1 MLKWYNLTTLKTFK
15 NLNMEKKSIVQ
26 WCKNLHEAGN
36 ELTMKWEGGGDSG
49 WVYFEVDGES
59 TDNEYT
65 RALIDQMDNTLNYGS
80 WAGEFNAS
88 GEATYDAEKNAF
100 EGTDFYGEDENEVL
114 DVDFTF
120 RVPKSFWFNTFH
132 VEVER
137 NYDDHTNT
145 SASFL
150 VKNGFLIQEHT
161 DFCHNLEQE
170 LKKDFD
176 DVFDNY
182 KSNQGYEFR
191 SCTDSWILE
200 RADAVESG
208 DDLVFKITK
217 IDIQV
222 MTEEDRP
229 VVLELDEETAGA
241 IDNILNDE

>member
-100 EGTDFYGEDENEVL
+100 EGTDFYGEDTNEVL
-114 DVDFTF
+114 DVDVML
-120 RVPKSFWFNTFH
+120 RVPKKLWFDTLH
-132 VEVER
+132 VEIEA
-137 NYDDHTNT
+137 NYDETPQMSVRT
-145 SASFL
+145 L
-150 VKNGFLIQEHT
+150 IKNGFLSDQHT
-161 DFCHNLEQE
+161 VFCSNLEE
-170 LKKDFD
+170 VLKD
-176 DVFDNY
+176 
-182 KSNQGYEFR
+182 EFR

-208 DDLVFKITK
+208 DDLLFYIKQV
-217 IDIQV
+217 DISV
-222 MTEEDRP
+222 TTNDEKDIM
-229 VVLELDEETAGA
+229 LELDEETVKA
-241 IDNILNDE
+241 IDHILNEKENAE

>member
-1 MLKWYNLTTLKTFK
+1 MAKSKKTATVPAA
-15 NLNMEKKSIVQ
+15 KKSIVQ
-26 WCKNLHEAGN
+26 WCKDQADQGN

-49 WVYFEVDGES
+49 WVYFEIDGES

-65 RALIDQMDNTLNYGS
+65 RALIDQMDNTLDYGS

-88 GEATYDAEKNAF
+88 GTAIYDAEKNAF
-100 EGTDFYGEDENEVL
+100 EGTDFYGEDESEVL
-114 DVDFTF
+114 DVDFTI

-170 LKKDFD
+170 LLKDFD
-176 DVFDNY
+176 DIFDNY
-182 KSNQGYEFR
+182 KSEGGYEFR
-191 SCTDSWILE
+191 SSTDSWILE
-200 RADAVESG
+200 RSEATEDG

-229 VVLELDEETAGA
+229 VVLELDEETAAA
-241 IDNILNDE
+241 IDHILNNAD